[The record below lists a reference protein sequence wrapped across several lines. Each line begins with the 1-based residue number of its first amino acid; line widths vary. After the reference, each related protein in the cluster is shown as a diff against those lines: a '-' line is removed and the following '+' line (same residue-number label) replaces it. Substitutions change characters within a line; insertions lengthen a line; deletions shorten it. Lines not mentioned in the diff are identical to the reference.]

1 MAQFQHQDIIEIT
14 HGASLLRFAPQAG
27 GRLLSWHIDGQPV
40 IYWPE
45 VADWSHPAKIRGGNP
60 LLFPFLGR
68 HRVALQPPPT
78 FDPGTPE
85 ATAQGYFQAISDGDE
100 ELAESYMTDEL
111 VDACSGQW
119 YFYDI
124 RESPSVVITDSEIDG
139 DTAKLG
145 ITIDVSYGGGP
156 FDGASYDQDETL
168 TMEHRV
174 DVWLISKPTWPMD
187 RYACGS
193 DF

>member
-68 HRVALQPPPT
+68 HFV
-78 FDPGTPE
+78 
-85 ATAQGYFQAISDGDE
+85 DGQI
-100 ELAESYMTDEL
+100 
-111 VDACSGQW
+111 GRW
-119 YFYDI
+119 
-124 RESPSVVITDSEIDG
+124 REDRKSVV
-139 DTAKLG
+139 
-145 ITIDVSYGGGP
+145 
-156 FDGASYDQDETL
+156 
-168 TMEHRV
+168 
-174 DVWLISKPTWPMD
+174 
-187 RYACGS
+187 
-193 DF
+193 